1 MRDIDMGILSVRN
14 APVLDEKGLTF
25 VVVCSPYDGSPIILV
40 LSASNIFT
48 KFRRGHPLRGH

>member
-40 LSASNIFT
+40 LGISNFA
-48 KFRRGHPLRGH
+48 KFLQRR